1 MSVESKVRA
10 VTTLRLKEMKDRG
23 EKIAMLTSYD
33 YSMAKIVDAAGV
45 DVILVGDSAAN
56 VMAGY
61 ETTVPIT
68 LDAMIYHAR
77 SVVRAVERA
86 LVVVDLPFGTYQGN
100 SKMALDSA
108 IRIMKETEADA
119 VKLEGGEEILESVER
134 ILTAGIPIMGHLG
147 LTPQSIHKFGTYTV
161 RAREEA
167 EAEKLVRD
175 ARLLEEAG
183 CFAVVLEKIPA
194 VLAERVSKE
203 LSIPTI
209 GIGAGGGTDGQV
221 LVIHD
226 MLGINKGFSPRFLLC
241 CRTAPGRPFCRCLL
255 IFLRHIRFRRNTM
268 LIIIPLVK
276 RAYFP
281 HSQGGPIPNGILCRP
296 GDFFF
301 RIIAGRIRPLRL
313 PVRRLFRFAPDK
325 VSLHLLLSGI
335 HHRLILPLPCLD
347 FRQWPRL
354 RSGLTG
360 KPPFTG
366 AGGHKLVELGI
377 FRKTVDERN
386 QGTAVFDKAGTG
398 FHIGDVVHLLVG
410 NIQEF
415 AQLFPVRCRLIQ
427 HDNEFGVGKHGAGL
441 NRIQQIFHILGNC
454 CGKSVALSELPPCRV
469 EEGGGK
475 LIFKNHMEF
484 VNEYMGSF
492 SFLPVQGHTVQ
503 HSVCNDQQAGGLQLR
518 PQAVNVKHH
527 HPLVQ
532 VHIALLSENI
542 QRAGGVQLQG
552 QCDLLGFWFRLLQQG
567 VPQSAEGGNRS
578 CIGCIPVNHRNAPVN
593 NGLVLRTHPF
603 LVDLLDQG

>member
-1 MSVESKVRA
+1 MSVESTVRA
-10 VTTLRLKEMKDRG
+10 VTTYRLTEMKQRG

-86 LVVVDLPFGTYQGN
+86 LVVVALPFGTYQGN
-100 SKMALDSA
+100 SKVALDSA

-119 VKLEGGEEILESVER
+119 VKMEGGEEILESVER

-226 MLGINKGFSPRFLLC
+226 MLGINKGFSPRFL
-241 CRTAPGRPFCRCLL
+241 
-255 IFLRHIRFRRNTM
+255 RRYAD
-268 LIIIPLVK
+268 L
-276 RAYFP
+276 
-281 HSQGGPIPNGILCRP
+281 
-296 GDFFF
+296 
-301 RIIAGRIRPLRL
+301 
-313 PVRRLFRFAPDK
+313 
-325 VSLHLLLSGI
+325 
-335 HHRLILPLPCLD
+335 
-347 FRQWPRL
+347 
-354 RSGLTG
+354 
-360 KPPFTG
+360 
-366 AGGHKLVELGI
+366 
-377 FRKTVDERN
+377 
-386 QGTAVFDKAGTG
+386 
-398 FHIGDVVHLLVG
+398 
-410 NIQEF
+410 
-415 AQLFPVRCRLIQ
+415 
-427 HDNEFGVGKHGAGL
+427 
-441 NRIQQIFHILGNC
+441 
-454 CGKSVALSELPPCRV
+454 
-469 EEGGGK
+469 
-475 LIFKNHMEF
+475 
-484 VNEYMGSF
+484 
-492 SFLPVQGHTVQ
+492 HTVMI
-503 HSVCNDQQAGGLQLR
+503 D
-518 PQAVNVKHH
+518 AVGRYVADVKSQDF
-527 HPLVQ
+527 PNEQ
-532 VHIALLSENI
+532 E
-542 QRAGGVQLQG
+542 QY
-552 QCDLLGFWFRLLQQG
+552 
-567 VPQSAEGGNRS
+567 
-578 CIGCIPVNHRNAPVN
+578 
-593 NGLVLRTHPF
+593 
-603 LVDLLDQG
+603 

>member
-56 VMAGY
+56 VLAGY

-226 MLGINKGFSPRFLLC
+226 MLGINKGFSPRFL
-241 CRTAPGRPFCRCLL
+241 
-255 IFLRHIRFRRNTM
+255 RRYAD
-268 LIIIPLVK
+268 L
-276 RAYFP
+276 
-281 HSQGGPIPNGILCRP
+281 
-296 GDFFF
+296 
-301 RIIAGRIRPLRL
+301 
-313 PVRRLFRFAPDK
+313 
-325 VSLHLLLSGI
+325 
-335 HHRLILPLPCLD
+335 
-347 FRQWPRL
+347 
-354 RSGLTG
+354 
-360 KPPFTG
+360 
-366 AGGHKLVELGI
+366 
-377 FRKTVDERN
+377 
-386 QGTAVFDKAGTG
+386 
-398 FHIGDVVHLLVG
+398 
-410 NIQEF
+410 
-415 AQLFPVRCRLIQ
+415 
-427 HDNEFGVGKHGAGL
+427 
-441 NRIQQIFHILGNC
+441 
-454 CGKSVALSELPPCRV
+454 
-469 EEGGGK
+469 
-475 LIFKNHMEF
+475 
-484 VNEYMGSF
+484 
-492 SFLPVQGHTVQ
+492 HTVMT
-503 HSVCNDQQAGGLQLR
+503 D
-518 PQAVNVKHH
+518 AVGRYVADVKSQDF
-527 HPLVQ
+527 PNEQ
-532 VHIALLSENI
+532 E
-542 QRAGGVQLQG
+542 QY
-552 QCDLLGFWFRLLQQG
+552 
-567 VPQSAEGGNRS
+567 
-578 CIGCIPVNHRNAPVN
+578 
-593 NGLVLRTHPF
+593 
-603 LVDLLDQG
+603 